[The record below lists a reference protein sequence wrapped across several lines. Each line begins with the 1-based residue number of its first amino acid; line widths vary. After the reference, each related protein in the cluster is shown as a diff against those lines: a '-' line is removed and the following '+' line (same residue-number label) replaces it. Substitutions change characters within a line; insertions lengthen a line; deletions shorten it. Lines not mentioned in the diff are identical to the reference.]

1 MARTKQ
7 TNKKLAVQL
16 GEALFQQRQIANMTQ
31 AALAEAVDLQTETI
45 SRMENGLR
53 LPTIEKLVDIANV
66 FHVPV
71 AVFFENIDA
80 AGNRQPETELYAQE
94 ITAALDKLPKAGKK
108 FVLEVAQDYARYHA
122 ATPRK
127 KPRKQE

>member
-7 TNKKLAVQL
+7 TNKKLAAQL
-16 GEALFQQRQIANMTQ
+16 GEALFQQRQTANMTQ

-45 SRMENGLR
+45 SRIENGLR

-66 FHVPV
+66 FNVPV

-80 AGNRQPETELYAQE
+80 AANRQPANELYAQE
-94 ITAALDKLPKAGKK
+94 ISAALDKLPQSGKK
-108 FVLEVAQDYARYHA
+108 FVLEVAQDYARYHVA
-122 ATPRK
+122 APKKKARK
-127 KPRKQE
+127 AE